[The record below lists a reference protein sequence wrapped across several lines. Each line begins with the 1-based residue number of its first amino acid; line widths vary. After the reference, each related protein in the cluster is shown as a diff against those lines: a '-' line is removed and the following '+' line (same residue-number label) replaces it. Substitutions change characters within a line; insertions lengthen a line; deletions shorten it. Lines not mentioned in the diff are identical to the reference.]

1 MLKNKKA
8 EKMATE
14 IEDLLQGSTI
24 SEKERVILLAGKQ
37 QLEKKEYFP
46 KIVNSLKSQLTP
58 LATKLQQLSKSV
70 SAFYLKLLKL
80 SNHGFGNGLIAVWGS
95 PFI

>member
-14 IEDLLQGSTI
+14 IEDLLQESTI

-58 LATKLQQLSKSV
+58 LATKQELSKSV
-70 SAFYLKLLKL
+70 SSFYLKLLKF
-80 SNHGFGNGLIAVWGS
+80 SNHGFGNGLIAAWGS